1 MVAWFTWYA
10 RNILLLIHNRNHLS
24 LYTHTVMRFV
34 VSSKCP
40 IVCSGTTLVQLR
52 GRDAIFQRSVRYAKT
67 KLNCLRLGFQQL
79 VLVNENVAFLSVCLR
94 RTTGRSIRHL
104 DHLLRLGQ
112 LPGRPRYRV
121 SDCVPCEFG
130 YQRRDRAYS
139 QLPLPSAGD
148 LGVDGDCCQGL
159 GSASAS
165 SCASAFLFF
174 PLFLMLWLPNF
185 AQGCA
190 PGLSCRLSLAPT
202 AHCRC
207 CSNRIHNLSL
217 WRRFRKLQW

>member
-40 IVCSGTTLVQLR
+40 IVCSGTTLVQMR

-94 RTTGRSIRHL
+94 RTTG
-104 DHLLRLGQ
+104 LLRQ
-112 LPGRPRYRV
+112 LLKRIV
-121 SDCVPCEFG
+121 SISLKDAEFKG
-130 YQRRDRAYS
+130 ER
-139 QLPLPSAGD
+139 
-148 LGVDGDCCQGL
+148 
-159 GSASAS
+159 
-165 SCASAFLFF
+165 
-174 PLFLMLWLPNF
+174 
-185 AQGCA
+185 
-190 PGLSCRLSLAPT
+190 
-202 AHCRC
+202 
-207 CSNRIHNLSL
+207 NRQ
-217 WRRFRKLQW
+217 RFRQA